1 MRTLWKSGVT
11 ALLCVGLIFGT
22 GMAAP
27 SSSMGVVLQ
36 ADHATLGTSEVA
48 VGTAIFDGDNLQ
60 TNGSGSLR
68 ARLGQSQVYLLPDS
82 GVLVHQLSKGF
93 SASLSGGTVVLSSVG
108 GETFQVL
115 ADGATIQ
122 PKSDQPT
129 LAQVSCISPSELIL
143 SARHGDLLVSLGDET
158 QTVSEGTSYRMM
170 INPGTGLGPQ
180 GMFSAGRNRFVLI
193 LITAAAVGAGIAT
206 YLVLIT
212 NDTP

>member
-1 MRTLWKSGVT
+1 
-11 ALLCVGLIFGT
+11 
-22 GMAAP
+22 
-27 SSSMGVVLQ
+27 MGVVLQ